1 MHCPNCRSTKVQK
14 KGKRAGKQ
22 RYRCTKCGANFTKGK
37 EYKAS
42 PRYPK
47 IVEVICPKC
56 KSAHVRRD
64 RILESGVQRY
74 ECSDCGLNFS
84 SKAIPCDSEKT
95 SYECPYCD
103 GHLVYSSYIAP
114 RVHEYKCSNCGHTFR
129 KLPVANDYRE
139 KAVSSVLK
147 GRKLSDVA
155 TEYNYSCDYLRRMMA
170 PYYKNEKITP
180 EQKKNIIRY
189 GYYLNVPVDYMAE
202 YIKCSEHKCIEVI
215 KNFKK
220 SIMSTTHD
228 AT

>member
-74 ECSDCGLNFS
+74 ECSD
-84 SKAIPCDSEKT
+84 
-95 SYECPYCD
+95 
-103 GHLVYSSYIAP
+103 
-114 RVHEYKCSNCGHTFR
+114 CGHTFR